1 MESEP
6 KPVAGRG
13 GATHDPSSRAGR
25 SRGSAFPDRSLQN
38 AMVLYRTRTRR
49 VLLFVALVTT
59 IPAFFF
65 ATQIARSGT
74 SASRLLGLLAVS
86 APAIFAWLLGRT
98 RSAKTTSERKFL
110 ENVVARV
117 ASREAKDA
125 SRALDLLERP
135 SEGESIELAQ
145 LHAARKLASLPL
157 KKVAEISRSVGTR
170 ARLTAGGTGA
180 IGLLLMFGFSLRTC
194 EGISVWTAR
203 NGEGGADIRWLENA
217 RVEWEPPA
225 YLKAPL
231 SKERA
236 SQALESQLRVPAG
249 SVITV
254 RGTAAHQGR
263 TIVLGPLVRRQ
274 DDHGARKSQEGT
286 SAGAKGD
293 DKTSERTTEKMAL
306 SGAREGD
313 LSNVSFTESGG
324 EISASYVVHES
335 VELAIYVNHGDTK
348 IRDDR
353 VLRIESVP
361 DAPPKVVLLEAPK
374 TYRIPDDFAESDQVP
389 IRYEAS
395 DDHGL
400 REVSLVMSCEG
411 RAERKSIAEI
421 DSDRKLDRGG
431 TAIRVTSNK
440 FIRSCQAPI
449 DVHVEARDNDAH
461 AGPKWGKSE
470 SFTIVP
476 PPRGAFEAKQIET
489 LRQLRAAFVDKA
501 AMRRGSKKDID
512 DLTLQV
518 DEALLLFQAQGG
530 PRKKAPLVKTLRK
543 LRKRLQ
549 SQKVLTTFAE
559 SMEKE
564 ALVLD
569 TAVRGFGYGATQR
582 LSKALAPLAEA
593 LANDL
598 SEMPE
603 ENGLALNRDTRPKDV
618 RVEENLG
625 ALRASGD
632 VMMSLGVLGR
642 DIGGAVLA
650 YVPRVERSLVRK
662 NRQTAAIAAVDL
674 AMRLR
679 LAEPSF
685 PASGGG
691 RGSTESG
698 SAQPMPSEG
707 EPQQGEGQGSGES
720 DDEAEA
726 MEDSGIEQLA
736 REHRE
741 NMQNASEKEQDLS
754 PEKARELSSELRKLA
769 AELPQNGQEGFLRD
783 ASEARHELERAAEH
797 LEQGQSSDAEKR
809 GGAAEDK
816 LRQAQKKGREAAGF
830 SPELKEPVDRL
841 AGTQRKV
848 SEALSKLQQ
857 ARKEGQG
864 KEGQGKEGQGK
875 EGQGKEGQGKEGQGK
890 EGQGKNG
897 KSDRKEVIARERQ
910 IAERARDLANEG
922 DLTERAQKALERAE
936 KSGRAASDA
945 LKNGQEEKGRA
956 LQNEAQ
962 EALDEAVRANNEQ
975 PEDQAGK
982 GGAKGSNGKERGG
995 GSTGEVANEK
1005 TDIPNGDGRGPAA
1018 FRERVLRG
1026 LSGAGGVRRGDA
1038 VKRYTEGLV
1047 K

>member
-1 MESEP
+1 MPQDCDSWKVNQSQLREEGLRMTFRLRYDVRAVAPSFPIDPCRMQWFSIEP
-6 KPVAGRG
+6 
-13 GATHDPSSRAGR
+13 
-25 SRGSAFPDRSLQN
+25 
-38 AMVLYRTRTRR
+38 TRR
-49 VLLFVALVTT
+49 ILRFVALVTT
-59 IPAFFF
+59 LPAFFL
-65 ATQIARSGT
+65 ATQIARGGT
-74 SASRLLGLLAVS
+74 SASRVFSLLVVL
-86 APAIFAWLLGRT
+86 APAVLAWLVGRT
-98 RSAKTTSERKFL
+98 RSAKTTSERRFL
-110 ENVVARV
+110 ETVVALV

-125 SRALDLLERP
+125 SRALDLVERP
-135 SEGESIELAQ
+135 SEGESVELAQ

-157 KKVAEISRSVGTR
+157 KKVAEISRRQGTR
-170 ARLTAGGTGA
+170 ARLIGGVVGA
-180 IGLLLMFGFSLRTC
+180 LGLVLMFGFSLRTC

-231 SKERA
+231 GKEKITQ
-236 SQALESQLRVPAG
+236 SLESQLRVPAG
-249 SVITV
+249 SVVTV

-263 TIVLGPLVRRQ
+263 AIVLGPAQRRQ
-274 DDHGARKSQEGT
+274 SNEEGPLAETKGDEKTSRKTTEKVP
-286 SAGAKGD
+286 SAGANE
-293 DKTSERTTEKMAL
+293 S
-306 SGAREGD
+306 D
-313 LSNVSFTESGG
+313 LSSVSFIESGG
-324 EISASYVVHES
+324 EVSASYVVQES
-335 VELAIYVNHGDTK
+335 VELAIYVIYGDTK

-353 VLRIESVP
+353 RLRIESVP
-361 DAPPKVVLLEAPK
+361 DAPPKVVLLDAPK
-374 TYRIPDDFAESDQVP
+374 TFRIPDDFTESDQVP

-411 RAERKSIAEI
+411 RGERKSIAEV

-431 TAIRVTSNK
+431 TALRVTSNK

-449 DVHVEARDNDAH
+449 DVHVEARDNDTH
-461 AGPKWGKSE
+461 AGPKWGKSA
-470 SFTIVP
+470 SFTLVP
-476 PPRGAFEAKQIET
+476 PPRGALEAKQLEA
-489 LRQLRAAFVDKA
+489 LRKLRAAFVDKA
-501 AMRRGSKKDID
+501 AARRGSKKDID

-518 DEALLLFQAQGG
+518 DEALLLFQSQGG

-549 SQKVLTTFAE
+549 SPNLLTKFTE

-564 ALVLD
+564 SLVLD

-593 LANDL
+593 VANDL
-598 SEMPE
+598 SEMLE
-603 ENGLALNRDTRPKDV
+603 ENSVAPSRDTRPNDV

-650 YVPRVERSLVRK
+650 YVPRVERSLVQK
-662 NRQTAAIAAVDL
+662 NRHTAAIAAVDL

-698 SAQPMPSEG
+698 SAQPLPSEG

-726 MEDSGIEQLA
+726 MEDSGVEQLA

-741 NMQNASEKEQDLS
+741 NMQNASENEQDLS
-754 PEKARELSSELRKLA
+754 PEKARELSRELRKLA

-783 ASEARHELERAAEH
+783 ASEARRELERAAEN
-797 LEQGQSSDAEKR
+797 LEQGKSGDAEKR
-809 GGAAEDK
+809 GHAAEDK
-816 LRQAQKKGREAAGF
+816 LRQAENRGREAAGF
-830 SPELKEPVDRL
+830 SPELKETVDRL
-841 AGTQRKV
+841 AGTQRNV
-848 SEALSKLQQ
+848 REALQKLQ
-857 ARKEGQG
+857 AS
-864 KEGQGKEGQGK
+864 
-875 EGQGKEGQGKEGQGK
+875 KEGQGKEGQGK

-897 KSDRKEVIARERQ
+897 KSDKKGVVARERQ

-936 KSGRAASDA
+936 KTGRAASEA

-975 PEDQAGK
+975 PEDQGGK
-982 GGAKGSNGKERGG
+982 PGAKGGNGKDRGG
-995 GSTGEVANEK
+995 ASTGEVANEK

-1026 LSGAGGVRRGDA
+1026 LSGAGGVRRSDA